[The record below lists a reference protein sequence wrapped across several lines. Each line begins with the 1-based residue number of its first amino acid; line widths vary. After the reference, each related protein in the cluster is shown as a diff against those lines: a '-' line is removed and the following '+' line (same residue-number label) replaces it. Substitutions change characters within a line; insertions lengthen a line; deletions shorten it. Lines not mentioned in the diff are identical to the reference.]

1 MKRRNLLAI
10 LSTVSVLLAS
20 TPLLWLQADTAPA
33 MKRMEAETSASLNL
47 YCNLEDGGS
56 GKVVG
61 GSVGVDVSQTLAEI
75 QAGGL
80 DKSKTSYVEYTV
92 NAPAAGEYAV
102 RIGAVMGAG
111 NAVADYP
118 AAVVVNNGKGGD
130 VYSAVFHYDEANTWA
145 VGETTVTIRLQ
156 EGENRIA
163 CTGILKDILD
173 AGAGWAY
180 CNQDYLEIDGRLTA
194 APITRMWAVN
204 DAVANLY
211 SVDGSKLGGGR
222 DATQTIADIEKDGI
236 NQAATSYAEYSVYA
250 PEDGEYS
257 ITVGAI
263 LGAAS
268 ALDTYT
274 TAVVVNDGGPGRVYR
289 ADFRFNPATGYT
301 GNGAACTVRV
311 SLVEGR
317 NVIRCTTVTKDV
329 LNTGVAWAYCNMN
342 YLDLDNRLTTVPAP
356 IRMEA
361 ERDAALNMY
370 GKLDNGGTT
379 VGDSITSI
387 QTAADIKANGLDDAK
402 TSYVEYRVEAP
413 AAGTYTLRVGAVVG
427 ANAPQ
432 SDYPTVV
439 VVNGSDAYDAV
450 FHFDEATAYAHGEAA
465 VTVQLVQGINRIA
478 CTSMLQDVLDA
489 GAEWAYCNQDYL
501 EMDGRLTPK
510 PVNRLQAEN
519 GNYNNKLNAGEG
531 GGTGRVLGGS
541 TTSSQTLED
550 IKANGWDRMA
560 ASYVEYKVSAPADGT
575 YEIRVGAM
583 MGGGSEQYPTAV
595 IVNNGKGTDVYAAD
609 FCFNPGR
616 DWVPAASVSLKVN
629 LKEGVNSLITTALI
643 GGSGGWMNLDY
654 LDDVEGRLTHLH
666 ANRVDANA
674 EKLVLNNYS
683 RTDSGVGYGNFE
695 ELKNKV
701 SLDNLMEDGNLENTP
716 YVQMVVTAPEDGEY
730 PIHVYYNTGADPAKA
745 ALGVVTADNTLIK
758 GTLQGNWGGNAEI
771 RLPLKKGDNKLIF
784 TMPLPKDAASLAGYD
799 WGNGWA
805 DLYYFLLWDGLTLAE
820 EAWEDVDF
828 VRMEAEKDAR
838 LNAYGTLEG
847 SAENPSGTGIT
858 VGGGVDVKSMPTYAD
873 VAANGLSSSASYV
886 EYTVNAP
893 EAGEY
898 DVVMGVRLGA
908 GQALAVYPAAI
919 VVNGGGQGNVYPAN
933 FRFDPATE
941 FANTAACRVRITL
954 REGLNR
960 IACTNVLKDAVSGDS
975 GWAYINQDY
984 LDVEDRLEPVSYEK
998 PIRMEA
1004 ETDAYLNLYGNPEGT
1019 EENPSGTGVTV
1030 GGSADIHNVQTYA
1043 DIAAN
1048 GLDSVYTS
1056 YAEYTVDAPEAGE
1069 YEVIVGVRLG
1079 ADKNF
1084 SLYPA
1089 AVVVNGG
1096 GQGNVYKADFV
1107 FDPAVSFV
1115 NTAACVV
1122 HVSLQKGLNRI
1133 ACTSVLKDMVDA
1145 GAAWAYANQDYLDL
1159 DSQLTPVPYEKPARY
1174 ESELYA
1180 MPNQIAIQTGRE
1192 DYSGGGCLGAANNAY
1207 VQTLADIQAN
1217 GIDGMRTAFADYQI
1231 VAEQAGTYAVYIG
1244 MRYGV
1249 WSSSGD
1255 TAPIDKAYMVV
1266 ECGDFRQVIE
1276 APVAGVQNRVF
1287 TVQVPFTAGGNVLR
1301 ISGFTADS
1309 KFETGDV
1316 WTDFDYIELPKE
1328 LAAEP
1333 FGGTVEAENSEN
1345 YNYSL
1350 QYDES
1355 MSGGKY
1361 LGGAD
1366 YNRLDESRVTFDT
1379 LTQEVMEEIPH
1390 VRFTLNAKKAGLYSV
1405 ALRFRSG
1412 CADEVLPEEAWLAVV
1427 TNDDFGKK
1435 QKLKFIPGEFNM
1447 YTLAFVVELQEGENT
1462 LLATSPLCEFRPV
1475 EDGRVDMWADI
1486 DCLYL
1491 GGGLSVGDSFVSG
1504 EDNTGDSQL
1513 NVKPQRPIPPDDSTA
1528 PVDPG
1533 APDTGVASGTVYALA
1548 AGCGALAAAILFCR
1562 RMSRRKTKQ

>member
-1 MKRRNLLAI
+1 M
-10 LSTVSVLLAS
+10 
-20 TPLLWLQADTAPA
+20 
-33 MKRMEAETSASLNL
+33 
-47 YCNLEDGGS
+47 
-56 GKVVG
+56 
-61 GSVGVDVSQTLAEI
+61 
-75 QAGGL
+75 
-80 DKSKTSYVEYTV
+80 
-92 NAPAAGEYAV
+92 
-102 RIGAVMGAG
+102 
-111 NAVADYP
+111 
-118 AAVVVNNGKGGD
+118 
-130 VYSAVFHYDEANTWA
+130 
-145 VGETTVTIRLQ
+145 
-156 EGENRIA
+156 
-163 CTGILKDILD
+163 
-173 AGAGWAY
+173 
-180 CNQDYLEIDGRLTA
+180 
-194 APITRMWAVN
+194 
-204 DAVANLY
+204 
-211 SVDGSKLGGGR
+211 
-222 DATQTIADIEKDGI
+222 
-236 NQAATSYAEYSVYA
+236 
-250 PEDGEYS
+250 
-257 ITVGAI
+257 
-263 LGAAS
+263 
-268 ALDTYT
+268 
-274 TAVVVNDGGPGRVYR
+274 
-289 ADFRFNPATGYT
+289 
-301 GNGAACTVRV
+301 
-311 SLVEGR
+311 
-317 NVIRCTTVTKDV
+317 
-329 LNTGVAWAYCNMN
+329 
-342 YLDLDNRLTTVPAP
+342 
-356 IRMEA
+356 
-361 ERDAALNMY
+361 
-370 GKLDNGGTT
+370 
-379 VGDSITSI
+379 
-387 QTAADIKANGLDDAK
+387 
-402 TSYVEYRVEAP
+402 
-413 AAGTYTLRVGAVVG
+413 
-427 ANAPQ
+427 
-432 SDYPTVV
+432 
-439 VVNGSDAYDAV
+439 
-450 FHFDEATAYAHGEAA
+450 
-465 VTVQLVQGINRIA
+465 
-478 CTSMLQDVLDA
+478 
-489 GAEWAYCNQDYL
+489 
-501 EMDGRLTPK
+501 
-510 PVNRLQAEN
+510 
-519 GNYNNKLNAGEG
+519 
-531 GGTGRVLGGS
+531 
-541 TTSSQTLED
+541 
-550 IKANGWDRMA
+550 
-560 ASYVEYKVSAPADGT
+560 
-575 YEIRVGAM
+575 
-583 MGGGSEQYPTAV
+583 
-595 IVNNGKGTDVYAAD
+595 
-609 FCFNPGR
+609 
-616 DWVPAASVSLKVN
+616 
-629 LKEGVNSLITTALI
+629 
-643 GGSGGWMNLDY
+643 
-654 LDDVEGRLTHLH
+654 
-666 ANRVDANA
+666 
-674 EKLVLNNYS
+674 
-683 RTDSGVGYGNFE
+683 
-695 ELKNKV
+695 
-701 SLDNLMEDGNLENTP
+701 
-716 YVQMVVTAPEDGEY
+716 
-730 PIHVYYNTGADPAKA
+730 
-745 ALGVVTADNTLIK
+745 
-758 GTLQGNWGGNAEI
+758 
-771 RLPLKKGDNKLIF
+771 
-784 TMPLPKDAASLAGYD
+784 
-799 WGNGWA
+799 
-805 DLYYFLLWDGLTLAE
+805 
-820 EAWEDVDF
+820 
-828 VRMEAEKDAR
+828 
-838 LNAYGTLEG
+838 
-847 SAENPSGTGIT
+847 
-858 VGGGVDVKSMPTYAD
+858 
-873 VAANGLSSSASYV
+873 
-886 EYTVNAP
+886 
-893 EAGEY
+893 
-898 DVVMGVRLGA
+898 
-908 GQALAVYPAAI
+908 
-919 VVNGGGQGNVYPAN
+919 
-933 FRFDPATE
+933 
-941 FANTAACRVRITL
+941 
-954 REGLNR
+954 
-960 IACTNVLKDAVSGDS
+960 
-975 GWAYINQDY
+975 
-984 LDVEDRLEPVSYEK
+984 EDRLEPVSYEK

-1276 APVAGVQNRVF
+1276 APVAGVQNRAF

-1379 LTQEVMEEIPH
+1379 LSQEVMEEIPH
-1390 VRFTLNAKKAGLYSV
+1390 VRFILNAKKAGLYSV

-1528 PVDPG
+1528 PVDPS
-1533 APDTGVASGTVYALA
+1533 APDTGVASGTVYALV

>member
-47 YCNLEDGGS
+47 YRDLESGGT

-75 QAGGL
+75 QADGL
-80 DKSKTSYVEYTV
+80 DKSKTSYVEYKV
-92 NAPAAGEYAV
+92 NAPAEGEYAV
-102 RIGAVMGAG
+102 RIGAVVGAG
-111 NAVADYP
+111 NAVTDYP
-118 AAVVVNNGKGGD
+118 AAVVVNGGKGAD
-130 VYSAVFHYDEANTWA
+130 VYPATFHYDEANTWA

-180 CNQDYLEIDGRLTA
+180 GNQDYLEIDGRLT
-194 APITRMWAVN
+194 PDSITRMWAVN

-211 SVDGSKLGGGR
+211 SVEGNKLGGGR

-250 PEDGEYS
+250 PEDGEYAV
-257 ITVGAI
+257 TVGAM
-263 LGAAS
+263 LGAGT
-268 ALDTYT
+268 ALETYT
-274 TAVVVNDGGPGRVYR
+274 TAVVVNDSGQGHVYR
-289 ADFRFNPATGYT
+289 AEFRFDSPTEFT
-301 GNGAACTVRV
+301 THGAACTVRV
-311 SLVEGR
+311 GLLKGR
-317 NVIRCTTVTKDV
+317 NTIRCTTVTKDV
-329 LNTGVAWAYCNMN
+329 LNAGAPWAYCNMN
-342 YLDLDNRLTTVPAP
+342 YLDIDSRLATVPAP

-370 GKLDNGGTT
+370 GKLDNDGTT

-413 AAGTYTLRVGAVVG
+413 AAGAYTLRVGAVVG
-427 ANAPQ
+427 ANAPRN
-432 SDYPTVV
+432 DYPAVV
-439 VVNGSDAYDAV
+439 VVNGSNAYDAV
-450 FHFDEATAYAHGEAA
+450 FHFDEATAYAHGEVA
-465 VTVQLVQGINRIA
+465 VTVQLVQGTNRIA

-519 GNYNNKLNAGEG
+519 GNYNNKLNPGEN

-541 TTSSQTLED
+541 TTSSQSLED
-550 IKANGWDRMA
+550 IKANGWDRAA
-560 ASYVEYKVSAPADGT
+560 ASYVEYKVSAPAAGE

-583 MGGGSEQYPTAV
+583 MGGGSERYPTAV

-609 FCFNPGR
+609 YCFNPGR
-616 DWVPAASVSLKVN
+616 DWAPAASVSLKVS
-629 LKEGVNSLITTALI
+629 LKEGVNSIITTALI
-643 GGSGGWMNLDY
+643 GGARGWMNLDY

-666 ANRVDANA
+666 ANRVEANA

-695 ELKNKV
+695 ELKNEV
-701 SLDNLMEDGNLENTP
+701 SLDNLMEDRNLENTP
-716 YVQMVVTAPEDGEY
+716 YVQMAVNAPEDGEY
-730 PIHVYYNTGADPAKA
+730 SIHVYYNTGADPAKA
-745 ALGVVTADNTLIK
+745 ALGVVMADGTLAK

-771 RLPLKKGDNKLIF
+771 RLPLKKGNNKLIF

-805 DLYYFLLWDGLTLAE
+805 DLYYFLLWDGLTLTE
-820 EAWEDVDF
+820 EVPEDVDF
-828 VRMEAEKDAR
+828 VRMEAE
-838 LNAYGTLEG
+838 
-847 SAENPSGTGIT
+847 
-858 VGGGVDVKSMPTYAD
+858 
-873 VAANGLSSSASYV
+873 
-886 EYTVNAP
+886 
-893 EAGEY
+893 
-898 DVVMGVRLGA
+898 
-908 GQALAVYPAAI
+908 
-919 VVNGGGQGNVYPAN
+919 
-933 FRFDPATE
+933 
-941 FANTAACRVRITL
+941 
-954 REGLNR
+954 
-960 IACTNVLKDAVSGDS
+960 
-975 GWAYINQDY
+975 
-984 LDVEDRLEPVSYEK
+984 
-998 PIRMEA
+998 
-1004 ETDAYLNLYGNPEGT
+1004 TDAYLNGYGEKVEG
-1019 EENPSGTGVTV
+1019 GTGVTV
-1030 GGSADIHNVQTYA
+1030 GGSADIHAVQTYA
-1043 DIAAN
+1043 DIAAS
-1048 GLDSVYTS
+1048 GLKAYTS
-1056 YAEYTVDAPEAGE
+1056 YVEYTVRAPEDGE
-1069 YEVIVGVRLG
+1069 YWMAVGVRLG
-1079 ADKNF
+1079 ADKEF
-1084 SLYPA
+1084 DRYQA

-1096 GQGNVYKADFV
+1096 GAGNIYKADFT
-1107 FDPAVSFV
+1107 FSPAVEFA
-1115 NTAACVV
+1115 NTATCRVRV
-1122 HVSLQKGLNRI
+1122 KLQAGLNTI
-1133 ACTSVLKDMVDA
+1133 ACTTTLKDMVDA
-1145 GAAWAYANQDYLDL
+1145 GAAWAYINQDYLDVDSRLTPVPHNKMTRMEAETDAYMNLYGSPEEGGTGITVGGSADIHLVQTYADIVANGLNSVYTSYAEYTVRAPEAGEYEVMVGVRLGASKAFDLYPTAVVINGGGTGNVYKADFAFGSAVEFANMAACRIRVRLQEGLNRIACTTVLKDIVDAGAAWAYVNQDYLDL
-1159 DSQLTPVPYEKPARY
+1159 DSRLTPVPYEKPARY

-1192 DYSGGGCLGAANNAY
+1192 DYSGSGCLGAANNTY

-1266 ECGDFRQVIE
+1266 ECGNFRQVIE

-1366 YNRLDESRVTFDT
+1366 YDRLDESRVTFDT

-1548 AGCGALAAAILFCR
+1548 AGCGALAATILFCR